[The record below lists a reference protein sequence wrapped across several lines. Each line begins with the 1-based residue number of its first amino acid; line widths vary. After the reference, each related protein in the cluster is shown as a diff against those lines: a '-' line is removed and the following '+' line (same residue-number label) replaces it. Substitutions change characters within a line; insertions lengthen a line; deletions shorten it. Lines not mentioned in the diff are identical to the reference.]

1 MVRRNMTRAGILIVL
16 VGASVLSC
24 GERTPT
30 EPDLNS
36 RLIAV
41 PASERFESSPQH
53 ESRELLVDGR
63 ATDIEWNVAGD
74 PTVVLLKGSEG
85 GGGGDYFI
93 SLRATWSYSAL
104 TSDSVALYLLA
115 QWPDPTE
122 DRLEQPLVTTVD
134 WQNAAGGSLID
145 CNTNDALLRPENWTR
160 SPIHEDQIVVE
171 IFSDVNGSYPADRW
185 RWGAGTTDPITPV
198 NGTEFLGAVTD
209 GDTFGSDTHPAAGL
223 AEDFYNDGSGWVRDA
238 ASPTAH
244 PYMLEENFA
253 PGSYVPLT
261 VADKGSR
268 DTRLNRGK
276 PVAYSIWR
284 YVARTLIVCDSLN
297 PVRVDDSSLRDKTWN
312 PEDITPSYRIGFP
325 DSANEYSQADVLA
338 RSSYDTG
345 KWALELRRLLEP
357 RKPDLNGVRS
367 QPRPDDVVLVPGH
380 TYGLR
385 VTVYDASKTRG
396 SASAII
402 PLYIR
407 PRN

>member
-24 GERTPT
+24 GETTPT

-36 RLIAV
+36 QVTAV

-63 ATDIEWNVAGD
+63 ATDIEWNIAGE
-74 PTVVLLKGSEG
+74 PTVVLLKGSLA
-85 GGGGDYFI
+85 GGGGDYYV

-104 TSDSVALYLLA
+104 TSDSVALYLLV

-122 DRLEQPLVTTVD
+122 DRQEQPLVTSVD
-134 WQNAAGGSLID
+134 WQTAAGASLID
-145 CNTNDALLRPENWTR
+145 CTTNDAILRPENWTR
-160 SPIHEDQIVVE
+160 SPLHEDQIEVE
-171 IFSDVNGSYPADRW
+171 LFSDANGSYPADRW
-185 RWGAGTTDPITPV
+185 RWGAGTTDAITPV
-198 NGTEFLGAVTD
+198 NGTEFVGAVTD
-209 GDTFGSDTHPAAGL
+209 GDTFGSESHPAAGL

-238 ASPTAH
+238 AAPTAH
-244 PYMLEENFA
+244 PYMLEENFL

-276 PVAYSIWR
+276 PVAYTIWR
-284 YVARTLIVCDSLN
+284 YVARALTVCDSLS
-297 PVRVDDSSLRDKTWN
+297 PVRVDDSSVRDKTWN
-312 PEDITPSYRIGFP
+312 PGDIIPSYRIGFP
-325 DSANEYSQADVLA
+325 DSANQYSQADVLA
-338 RSSYDTG
+338 RSAYEDG
-345 KWALELRRLLEP
+345 KWALELRRLLES

-367 QPRPDDVVLVPGH
+367 QPRPDDVVLVPGR

-385 VTVYDASKTRG
+385 VTVYNASKTRG
-396 SASAII
+396 SASAIL

-407 PRN
+407 PRS